1 MQYMD
6 DVTMDFASTAVLAPM
21 FTGGAAII
29 VGVVTRWTQ
38 LGLARDRVRWEA
50 RLEDAR
56 FHATRFESAQD
67 HLTKAADAANRY
79 LASVGSIDLAAF
91 EEREPYLFPI
101 LDSLSRAKAE
111 IGALPD
117 FEGAAQV
124 RACLL
129 MLDKLLTEPAN
140 AGRTFE
146 LWDEVG
152 MGEAVAHLSRARSS
166 VMQQVIADA
175 SLSPWRFGRARGSL
189 R

>member
-1 MQYMD
+1 MGD
-6 DVTMDFASTAVLAPM
+6 DVGMDFASTAVLAPM
-21 FTGGAAII
+21 FAGGAAIV

-56 FHATRFESAQD
+56 FHAARFESAQD

-79 LASVGSIDLAAF
+79 LASVGSIDLAEF

-117 FEGAAQV
+117 FEGADQV
-124 RACLL
+124 HSSIV
-129 MLDKLLTEPAN
+129 MLDKLLTEPAT
-140 AGRTFE
+140 AGRTLE

-152 MGEAVAHLSRARSS
+152 MGAALAHLSKARSS
-166 VMQQVIADA
+166 VMQRVIADA
-175 SLSPWRFGRARGSL
+175 SPSTRRTRRRSGPLA
-189 R
+189 